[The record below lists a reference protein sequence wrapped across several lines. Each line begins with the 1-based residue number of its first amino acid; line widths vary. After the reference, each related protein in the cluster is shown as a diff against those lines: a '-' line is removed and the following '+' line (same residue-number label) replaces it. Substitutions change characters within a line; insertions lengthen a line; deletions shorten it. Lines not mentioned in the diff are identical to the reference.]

1 MDEMFHTTVT
11 HGRTDKGMPNWS
23 GILTEQDFAD
33 ILAWLHAVQ
42 NE

>member
-1 MDEMFHTTVT
+1 
-11 HGRTDKGMPNWS
+11 MPNWS